1 MLIKKVRTSRG
12 TYVYDTWTN
21 EILEVDRAV
30 FATLPGDGV
39 DEDITSEARER
50 ALSAIEVAKAEGY
63 FRDARPIISNFPPEC
78 FDGVRRDL
86 AKGPDHLI
94 VNLTERCNFR
104 CGYCSYSGAYEDMR
118 THSKERMSR
127 ETLQKAIDW
136 LVGFDRP
143 AYSIGFYGGEPL
155 MELPLLR
162 EVVSYVRSRTDTPV
176 TFRLTTNG
184 SLLTPEAC
192 RFLVDEDFRINIS
205 LDGPEEVNDRYRR
218 LEHGAGGFAW
228 TWAGINRLRELDLE
242 FFAKRV
248 TFSLVA
254 APPTRLT
261 DIRRFIAEHP
271 EVFRDHTITVSAV
284 NAYPS
289 SLPPA
294 MTDRTNRA
302 IFLQERDALLEGFR
316 EALRLGQEGASD
328 FAMQFFKN
336 DFFDL
341 HQRDMA
347 VLPEVATSDGQCV
360 PGTGK
365 CMVDLDGTL
374 YMCERVGGT
383 RPIGHVATGFDA
395 TAVLAFLEEYHAFL
409 KDACAGCWM
418 LRLCNKCFI
427 HVRKGEAFSRER
439 LAEFCA
445 GQDKRWS
452 WVLANY
458 IALREDDPDIFGW
471 LRQLAGD
478 SPPEISPSNSHAGNR
493 PD

>member
-12 TYVYDTWTN
+12 HYVYDTWTN
-21 EILEVDRAV
+21 DILEVDRAV
-30 FATLPGDGV
+30 YATLPGGGDH
-39 DEDITSEARER
+39 DDITSEERER
-50 ALSAIEVAKAEGY
+50 ALDAIDGAKTDGF
-63 FRDARPIISNFPPEC
+63 FRDARPTISNFPPQC

-104 CGYCSYSGAYEDMR
+104 CAYCSYSGAYEDMR
-118 THSKERMSR
+118 THSKQRMSR
-127 ETLQKAIDW
+127 ETLLQAIDW
-136 LVGFDRP
+136 LVGFQRP
-143 AYSIGFYGGEPL
+143 AYSLGFYGGEPL

-162 EVVSYVRSRTDTPV
+162 EAVCYFRSRTDKPV

-192 RFLVDEDFRINIS
+192 RFLIDEDFRINIS

-228 TWAGINRLRELDLE
+228 TWAGINRLRELAPD
-242 FFAKRV
+242 FFARRV
-248 TFSLVA
+248 TYSLVA

-271 EVFRDHTITVSAV
+271 EAFRDHTITVSAV

-289 SLPPA
+289 ALPAA
-294 MTDRTNRA
+294 MTNSANRA
-302 IFLQERDALLEGFR
+302 VFLKERDALLEGFR
-316 EALRLGQEGASD
+316 DAMRLGQDGASD
-328 FAMQFFKN
+328 FAVQFFKN

-341 HQRDMA
+341 HQRDMR
-347 VLPEVATSDGQCV
+347 VLPEVTTSDGQCV

-365 CMVDLDGTL
+365 CMVDIDGTL

-383 RPIGHVATGFDA
+383 RPIGHVARGFDVE
-395 TAVLAFLEEYHAFL
+395 AVLGFLAEYHEFL
-409 KDACAGCWM
+409 TESCAGCWM

-427 HVRKGEAFSRER
+427 HVRKGEDFSPER
-439 LAEFCA
+439 LVEFCA

-452 WVLANY
+452 WVLAHY
-458 IALREDDPDIFGW
+458 IALREDDPDLFGW

-478 SPPEISPSNSHAGNR
+478 APG
-493 PD
+493 